1 MFSGTVFRDERRIR
15 KQTNYHK
22 IMKKFF
28 QISAFIALF
37 FLTATTVE
45 AQKFGYINSAAVL
58 AELPEVQ
65 QMRSNLEGLQKQLQK
80 KGQQM
85 LTDYQ
90 TKQQDAIRKQQ
101 EGTLAPIEEK
111 QVMEDLQKKEQE
123 IMKFEQEMQ
132 QKLGTKE
139 QELLS
144 PILEKVNNAIQ
155 AVAKEDGYQFI
166 FDTASGV
173 LLYADDA
180 QDITSKVKARL

>member
-1 MFSGTVFRDERRIR
+1 
-15 KQTNYHK
+15 
-22 IMKKFF
+22 MKKFF
-28 QISAFIALF
+28 QISALF
-37 FLTATTVE
+37 VVLFLTANTAD

-65 QMRSNLEGLQKQLQK
+65 QMRSNLESLQKQLQK

-85 LTDYQ
+85 MTDYQ
-90 TKQQDAIRKQQ
+90 TKQQEAIAKQQ
-101 EGTLAPIEEK
+101 NGTLAPVEEK
-111 QVMEDLQKKEQE
+111 QVLEDLQKKEQE

-155 AVAKEDGYQFI
+155 NVAKTEGYQFI
-166 FDTASGV
+166 FDTSSGV
-173 LLYADDA
+173 LLYADEA
-180 QDITSKVKARL
+180 QDVTAKVKAKL